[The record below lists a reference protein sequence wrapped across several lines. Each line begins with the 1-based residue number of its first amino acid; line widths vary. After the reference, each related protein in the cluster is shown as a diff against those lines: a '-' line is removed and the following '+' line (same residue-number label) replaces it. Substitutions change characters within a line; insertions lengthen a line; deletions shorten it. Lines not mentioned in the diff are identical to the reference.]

1 MATVKS
7 SQIEATDLDFEDIAD
22 NIKTYLKGQTTFKD
36 YNFEGANLGVL
47 IDMLAYASHI
57 SGLNTNIAA
66 SELFLDSAQIR
77 KNVVSRA
84 KDLGFVPASE
94 KASAAQ
100 LEVKM
105 TDIKS
110 PDGTIPT
117 AMDMTMSRGHNFS
130 TIFDGVTYNFV
141 NTTSIV
147 PTRDGTTFSF
157 PSVDIV
163 QGQYVTDSFIYDS
176 QIKNS
181 KFVLSNARIDRSK
194 LEVKVDSG
202 GTVNTYAL
210 STDVSTITSSS
221 RVFYAQENEE
231 GFIEIYF
238 GDGVLGIDLKDGDQ
252 INATYIVVDGVH
264 ADGAKL
270 FSMSD
275 SVNGFAQSTITT
287 LSNASGGSEKES
299 IESIKFKATKFYTS
313 QNRLVTLNDYKAKVS
328 EYYPNADAVAVWGGE
343 DNDPPQYGKV
353 FISLKPQNSDY
364 LSEAEKTDVK
374 NKLNQLNMMTVR
386 PEIVDAEIV
395 KILLTTVFKYNK
407 NDTTLSKGELESL
420 IRNTI
425 VNFDNTSLNNFDSI
439 FRHSNLVKT
448 IDDCHESVLSNI
460 TNVRLRKKQQ
470 ITLNKSEGLTIK
482 FGNGFYDPN
491 DGYNKASGGILT
503 TTGFKVDGDTVNT
516 YYFDDDG
523 SGVIRRYSLNASGV
537 RVFADQ
543 SAGTIDYTN
552 GKISIDAIKF
562 TSTVNNDTS
571 IDFTVLPLSDDVV
584 AIRGS
589 LIDISIDDI
598 SVKGEVDTISSGE
611 SSAGVGYNST
621 SSSSY

>member
-1 MATVKS
+1 MSVKS
-7 SQIEATDLDFEDIAD
+7 SQINATDLDFETISE
-22 NIKTYLKGQTTFKD
+22 NIKTYLKGQDKFKD
-36 YNFEGANLGVL
+36 YDFEGSNLNVL
-47 IDMLAYASHI
+47 IDMLAYAGHV

-94 KASAAQ
+94 KASGAQ

-105 TDIKS
+105 SNIRK

-117 AMDMTMSRGHNFS
+117 ANDMTMPRGHNFD
-130 TIFDGVTYNFV
+130 TVYDGVTYNFV
-141 NTTSIV
+141 NTTSVV
-147 PTRDGTTFSF
+147 PTRDGLNFSY
-157 PSVDIV
+157 PTVDIV
-163 QGQYVTDSFIYDS
+163 QGQYITDSFVFDS

-181 KFVLSNARIDRSK
+181 KFVLSNARVDRSK
-194 LEVKVDSG
+194 LEVS
-202 GTVNTYAL
+202 VNSNGIVSKYTL
-210 STDVSTITSSS
+210 STEVSTITSSS

-231 GFIEIYF
+231 GFLEIYF
-238 GDGVLGIDLKDGDQ
+238 GDDVLGKGLVDGDL
-252 INATYIVVDGVH
+252 ISATYITVDDIH

-270 FSMSD
+270 FTMKD
-275 SVNGFAQSTITT
+275 SINGFANATITT
-287 LSNASGGSEKES
+287 LSNASGGSEKED

-364 LSEAEKTDVK
+364 LSVAEKAEVQT
-374 NKLNQLNMMTVR
+374 KLNQLNMLTVR

-395 KILLTTVFKYNK
+395 KILLTTVFKYNT
-407 NDTTLSKGELESL
+407 NDTTLSKGELET
-420 IRNTI
+420 IVRNAI
-425 VNFDNTSLNNFDSI
+425 VNFDNTNLNNFDSI
-439 FRHSNLVKT
+439 FRHSNLVKD
-448 IDDCHESVLSNI
+448 IDASNTAILSNI
-460 TNVRLRKKQQ
+460 TNVRLRKRKQVN
-470 ITLNKSEGLTIK
+470 LSKSEGLVIN
-482 FGNGFYDPN
+482 FGNGFFHPH
-491 DGYNKASGGILT
+491 DGHNKASGGILT

-516 YYFDDDG
+516 YFFDDDG
-523 SGVIRRYSLNASGV
+523 SGVIRRYSMQSGV
-537 RVFADQ
+537 RVFADLA
-543 SAGTIDYTN
+543 AGTIDYTS

-562 TSTVNNDTS
+562 TSTVNSDTS
-571 IDFTVLPLSDDVV
+571 IDFTVLPSSDDVV

-589 LIDISIDDI
+589 LIDISVDDI
-598 SVKGEVDTISSGE
+598 KVSGEVDTISSGE

-621 SSSSY
+621 STSSY

>member
-1 MATVKS
+1 MAIKS
-7 SQIEATDLDFEDIAD
+7 SQINATDLDFEDIAD
-22 NIKTYLKGQTTFKD
+22 NIKTYLKGQDKFKD
-36 YNFEGANLGVL
+36 YNFEGSTMSVL
-47 IDMLAYASHI
+47 IDMLAYAQHV
-57 SGLNTNIAA
+57 GGVNTNIAA

-105 TDIKS
+105 SDIRS
-110 PDGTIPT
+110 ADGTIPT
-117 AMDMTMSRGHNFS
+117 ATDMTMHRGHNFS
-130 TIFDGVTYNFV
+130 TIYDGVTYNFV
-141 NTTSIV
+141 NITSVV
-147 PTRDGTTFSF
+147 PDRDGTTFTF

-163 QGQYVTDSFIYDS
+163 QGQYVTDTFLFDN
-176 QIKNS
+176 QIKNP
-181 KFVLSNARIDRSK
+181 KFVLSNARVDRSK
-194 LEVKVDSG
+194 LEVSVNSG
-202 GTVNTYAL
+202 GTVNTYTL
-210 STDVSTITSSS
+210 STEVSTITSSS

-252 INATYIVVDGVH
+252 INATYIVVDNIH
-264 ADGAKL
+264 ADDANI
-270 FSMSD
+270 FSMRD
-275 SVNGFAQSTITT
+275 QVNGFSQCVITT
-287 LSNASGGSEKES
+287 KSKASGGAEKES

-364 LSEAEKTDVK
+364 LSEAEKTDVQ

-395 KILLTTVFKYNK
+395 KILLTSTFKYNK
-407 NDTTLSKGELESL
+407 NETTLSKGELESL
-420 IRNTI
+420 VRTTI
-425 VNFDNTSLNNFDSI
+425 VNFDNTNLNNFDSI

-448 IDDCHESVLSNI
+448 IDDCHEAVLSNI

-470 ITLNKSEGLTIK
+470 ITLNKSEGLVIN
-482 FGNGFYDPN
+482 FGNGFYHPN

-543 SAGTIDYTN
+543 AAGTIDYTN

-571 IDFTVLPLSDDVV
+571 IDFTILPVSDDVV

-598 SVKGEVDTISSGE
+598 NVKGEVDTISSGE